1 MAGAGRGR
9 VYTQAL
15 EVLKQS
21 SRVWRSRSLDLEL
34 DCFTRHASLLGN
46 SCRSWV
52 DLSPRTQKSFTGGV
66 FRNYHTPV
74 GVFQRAFVGGLRNPQ
89 IAARSSPLS
98 KSKFSKFS
106 RDVTSA
112 IVSPGGTVTG
122 KSTVSAIVTRDG
134 HTGKLSLLSQSIS
147 HYGKCYFDLSKARLS
162 SFVVLSAA
170 VGYWV
175 GSGELVDWT
184 GLGWTSVGT
193 MLCAASA
200 NSFNQLLEI
209 ANDAR
214 MKRTMRRPLPSG
226 RIGVTHALAFAVTA
240 GVTGVTLL
248 ASKTNALTAE
258 LGAAN
263 IVLYSLVYTPLKQ
276 LHFIN
281 TWVGAVVGAI
291 PPLMGWAAA
300 AGRLDA
306 GGWVLASA
314 LYFWQLPHFMALAFF
329 CRHDYAAGGYK
340 MLSLLDASGRRTA
353 SCALRNCLYLLPL
366 GFIAQHF
373 GVTSGY
379 FGWENLLLTS
389 GIGAMATLFYL
400 KPSPETARRLFR
412 SSLIYLPFFMS
423 AMVFHRVPQSPSH
436 IDSVEYAHQTTS
448 EFAAEDLEDEEEKRV
463 PQSYRTKNV
472 HRPPIAFISYA
483 PFPFLPAPDY

>member
-9 VYTQAL
+9 IYTQAL
-15 EVLKQS
+15 ELLKQS
-21 SRVWRSRSLDLEL
+21 SKEWRSRCLEAEF
-34 DCFTRHASLLGN
+34 DRINRRASWLNN

-52 DLSPRTQKSFTGGV
+52 DLNPRTQESLAGAGL
-66 FRNYHTPV
+66 RNFHTRV
-74 GVFQRAFVGGLRNPQ
+74 GLSQRAFIEGLRAPEA
-89 IAARSSPLS
+89 AARSNGLN
-98 KSKFSKFS
+98 KSKFSRFS

-112 IVSPGGTVTG
+112 IVSQGGTVTG
-122 KSTVSAIVTRDG
+122 KSAASGVVTKG
-134 HTGKLSLLSQSIS
+134 SFAWKFGLLSQSLS

-175 GSGELVDWT
+175 GSEEIVDWA

-226 RIGVTHALAFAVTA
+226 RIGVPHALAFAVTC

-263 IVLYSLVYTPLKQ
+263 IVLYTLVYTPLKQ

-300 AGRLDA
+300 AGQIDA

-366 GFIAQHF
+366 GFLAQHF

-412 SSLIYLPFFMS
+412 TSLIYLPFFMS
-423 AMVFHRVPQSPSH
+423 AMVFHRVPRSSSRLE
-436 IDSVEYAHQTTS
+436 SVEYAQQPRT
-448 EFAAEDLEDEEEKRV
+448 ECAPGDLDEEERPV
-463 PQSYRTKNV
+463 TQSDYRTRNL
-472 HRPPIAFISYA
+472 HRPPIALISYA